1 MNMSKLGD
9 GDEAEWRKAF
19 PILFN
24 VAFATLR
31 WKLGLSFDDA
41 EDVAQE
47 SVAEIINSKFKFKDK
62 TFKDLKRFTGVVAYN
77 KGVDFLRFVNS
88 EKRGSG
94 GVLSLNEKIGEKGI
108 TRLELVAS
116 RLENFDYYKLFD
128 YVSAVDDCRNETL
141 NEKEK
146 NFIHS
151 YYIFGDCHREIAKK
165 NKLPNEK
172 SIGITIH
179 RSLVKLEKC
188 LNAKKFE
195 NPFNHENLGP

>member
-9 GDEAEWRKAF
+9 GRNEAEWRKAF

-47 SVAEIINSKFKFKDK
+47 SVAEIINSKFKFKFADK
-62 TFKDLKRFTGVVAYN
+62 TFNDLKRFTGVVAYN
-77 KGVDFLRFVNS
+77 KGVDFTVCELT
-88 EKRGSG
+88 KRGSG

-165 NKLPNEK
+165 NNLPNE
-172 SIGITIH
+172 
-179 RSLVKLEKC
+179 RV
-188 LNAKKFE
+188 
-195 NPFNHENLGP
+195 LG

>member
-1 MNMSKLGD
+1 MTQELTISQYKKETTIGY
-9 GDEAEWRKAF
+9 E
-19 PILFN
+19 ILIGFFFIC
-24 VAFATLR
+24 VYSGLTL
-31 WKLGLSFDDA
+31 LA
-41 EDVAQE
+41 
-47 SVAEIINSKFKFKDK
+47 IYIFKFADK
-62 TFKDLKRFTGVVAYN
+62 TFNDLKRFTGVVAYN